1 MTTNNTLHT
10 AREILEGETISAE
23 NFICKYDINRELA
36 WDYVEEN
43 PDVDIEEA
51 MMHRHAL
58 VGVIEEAMGITSD
71 DAWNEFDRVAARLYC
86 DLDEVVDDVTKQIE
100 SQIASGNAPIVA
112 FFAGCESDI
121 NRVVFEYAKYIA
133 LKSGCSFSELKASDL
148 SNLVSFLS
156 SDDGYNS
163 YSYNTGLPY

>member
-23 NFICKYDINRELA
+23 NFICKYEINRELA
-36 WDYVEEN
+36 WEYVKEN

-51 MMHRHAL
+51 MD
-58 VGVIEEAMGITSD
+58 ITSD
-71 DAWNEFDRVAARLYC
+71 EAWNEFDREVARLYC
-86 DLDEVVDDVTKQIE
+86 DLDEVVDEVTKQIE
-100 SQIASGNAPIVA
+100 SQIASGNAPAVA

-121 NRVVFEYAKYIA
+121 NRVVFEYAKYVA
-133 LKSGCSFSELKASDL
+133 LKLGCSFSELKASDL

-156 SDDGYNS
+156 SDEGYNS

>member
-23 NFICKYDINRELA
+23 NFICKYEINRELA
-36 WDYVEEN
+36 WEYVEEN

-51 MMHRHAL
+51 MD
-58 VGVIEEAMGITSD
+58 ITSD
-71 DAWNEFDRVAARLYC
+71 EAWHEFDCAAARLYC
-86 DLDEVVDDVTKQIE
+86 DLDKVVDDVTEHIE
-100 SQIASGNAPIVA
+100 SQIASGNTSIAA
-112 FFAGCESDI
+112 FFAGCETDVK
-121 NRVVFEYAKYIA
+121 RVVFEYAKYVA
-133 LKSGCSFSELKASDL
+133 LKQGCSFSELKASDL

-156 SDDGYNS
+156 SDEGYNS

>member
-43 PDVDIEEA
+43 PDVD
-51 MMHRHAL
+51 
-58 VGVIEEAMGITSD
+58 IEEAMGITSD

>member
-23 NFICKYDINRELA
+23 NFICKYEINRELA

-51 MMHRHAL
+51 MD
-58 VGVIEEAMGITSD
+58 ITSD
-71 DAWNEFDRVAARLYC
+71 EAWNEFDRAASRLYC

-100 SQIASGNAPIVA
+100 SQIDSGNASTVA
-112 FFAGCESDI
+112 FFAGCETDV
-121 NRVVFEYAKYIA
+121 NRVVFEYAKYVA
-133 LKSGCSFSELKASDL
+133 LKQGCSFSELKPS
-148 SNLVSFLS
+148 VFLK
-156 SDDGYNS
+156 
-163 YSYNTGLPY
+163 